1 MNIIETP
8 ISGLFIIEPKVWKD
22 NRGYF
27 YESYNTKLFAEA
39 GINVTFVQDNQSS
52 SQKGTLRGLH
62 AQKAPYAQGKL
73 VRVIQGR
80 VQDIAVDIRK
90 DSATY
95 GQYLSIEL
103 SGENH
108 KQLWV
113 PPGFLHG
120 FLTLEDDTIFTYKV
134 SNYYDK
140 ASEIGVIY
148 NDADLGINWGEGEL
162 PADQF
167 ILSEKDITL
176 PSFKDFADPY

>member
-8 ISGLFIIEPKVWKD
+8 IADLFIIEPKVWKD

-27 YESYNTKLFAEA
+27 YESFSAKAFADA
-39 GINVTFVQDNQSS
+39 GIEADFVQDNQSF

-62 AQKAPYAQGKL
+62 AQKAPFAQGKL
-73 VRVIQGR
+73 VRVIQGK
-80 VQDIAVDIRK
+80 VLDIAVDARK

-95 GQYLSIEL
+95 GQHFSIEL
-103 SGENH
+103 SGDNH

-134 SNYYDK
+134 TSYYDK
-140 ASEIGVIY
+140 ESEVGVIW
-148 NDADLGINWGEGEL
+148 NDADLNINWSENLKREEL
-162 PADQF
+162 L
-167 ILSEKDITL
+167 LSDKDLIL
-176 PSFKDFADPY
+176 PSFKDFVSPF